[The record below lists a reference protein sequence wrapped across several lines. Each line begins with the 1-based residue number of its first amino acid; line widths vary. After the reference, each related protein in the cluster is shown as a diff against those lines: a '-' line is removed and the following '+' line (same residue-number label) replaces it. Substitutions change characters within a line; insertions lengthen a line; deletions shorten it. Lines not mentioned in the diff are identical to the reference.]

1 MAKRSDAGRRRIRR
15 IGAASPERAVFAVAV
30 IRAPAGGATAIFG
43 SDIARVLDDGELRV
57 LAVLGKG
64 ATDPHDFAAR
74 RRLVLGRIQVAEKSN
89 ELVAIR
95 KLLDLLAT
103 AGAVVGPSAVNATSE
118 ATQCAS
124 TPASKASAEPYP
136 SSAKWSRCFLR
147 CGVVVGM

>member
-1 MAKRSDAGRRRIRR
+1 MNAN
-15 IGAASPERAVFAVAV
+15 AVAV

-57 LAVLGKG
+57 LAVLGKA

-89 ELVAIR
+89 EPVAIR

-103 AGAVVGPSAVNATSE
+103 AGAIVGPSAFNATSE

-124 TPASKASAEPYP
+124 TAPRKRRRNLTGRPP
-136 SSAKWSRCFLR
+136 SGVAVFC
-147 CGVVVGM
+147 VVV

>member
-89 ELVAIR
+89 ELVAIP
-95 KLLDLLAT
+95 KLLDLLAI
-103 AGAVVGPSAVNATSE
+103 E
-118 ATQCAS
+118 ARS
-124 TPASKASAEPYP
+124 
-136 SSAKWSRCFLR
+136 
-147 CGVVVGM
+147 

>member
-1 MAKRSDAGRRRIRR
+1 MNAN
-15 IGAASPERAVFAVAV
+15 AVAV

-57 LAVLGKG
+57 LAVLGKA

-89 ELVAIR
+89 EPVAIR

-103 AGAVVGPSAVNATSE
+103 AGAIVGPSAFNATSE
-118 ATQCAS
+118 AMRVD
-124 TPASKASAEPYP
+124 
-136 SSAKWSRCFLR
+136 SRLESV
-147 CGVVVGM
+147 GGTLPVVRQVESLFFALWCSNWNVVQFDSRLHCSVTCHSRG